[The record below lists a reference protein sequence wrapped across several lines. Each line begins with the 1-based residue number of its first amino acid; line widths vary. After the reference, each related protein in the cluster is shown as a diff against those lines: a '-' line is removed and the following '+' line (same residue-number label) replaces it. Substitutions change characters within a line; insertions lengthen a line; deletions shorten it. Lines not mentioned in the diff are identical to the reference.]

1 MDAGNLLLTLTSP
14 LVVANALSDKL
25 KRAAPEDRPRLE
37 NLPDLTVFAVF
48 DQERFLG
55 LVTADQVAAHPQR
68 ILADLLPNPLPPA
81 LAPDTPVA
89 TAKRRLELERIGA
102 LPVVDGEGKF
112 LGAVTLVSLLE
123 ALLEEESRVKAQVA
137 VSFAACRKQ
146 CESLQ
151 AALSNS
157 KALYAAGKRL
167 LELALQE
174 RGKDGLLQTA
184 LELVGALV
192 AARYGA
198 LVVSDP
204 QGKTQKFFYYG
215 IDPKTAAKIGRLP
228 EGKGVLGPE
237 ILGKRRIMRLEDLT
251 AHPAFSGFP
260 AHHPKMQNLV
270 AACISYRGQG
280 LGRVY
285 LCDRKDGQP
294 FTAEDELEVKN
305 FAELLALVLSQEE
318 KHARLKLDRQ
328 LAARVF
334 EQASEGILITDAE
347 QKILY
352 VNPALCAITGYRE
365 EELLGKTPRIFRS
378 GYHEQE
384 FYRELWLSLN
394 ERGQWQGEI
403 WNKRKNGEVYPEWLR
418 ISALVDEQG
427 QVSHYVAVFS
437 DLSQSPVTAAKGLER
452 LVHFDHLTGLPNRLT
467 FQAELKQAMW
477 RTRFS
482 GKFTGLILLDLDRF
496 KSINDYC
503 GHQLGDSLL
512 QQVAKRLISAVRKQ
526 EAPRVGDVVARLS
539 GDEFAVLVNDLNSP
553 EEMEKIAA
561 KLLERFAEPFQLG
574 GLQRRVTASLGVA
587 VYPGE
592 AETPAD
598 FLRQADLALY
608 QAKRERK
615 RVCRYTSAL
624 HRQDLRRVKL
634 EHALYQALARGEL
647 ALHYQLQVE
656 LKSGRVVGFEALLRW
671 FHPEFGAVSPAEFVP
686 LLEEIGLIEEVGEW
700 AIAQAVSASL
710 KLRAEFGAGIQ
721 VAVNL
726 SMRQL
731 NERLIAYLKSAAI
744 KPVLECLELELTE
757 TMAMGDPEDA
767 LKCLAELKRLGV
779 PLWID
784 DFGTGYSS
792 LSYLTRLPI
801 MGLKIDASFVR
812 HMLENPADLAVV
824 TGVIALGH
832 SLELEVLAEGV
843 ETVAQAEK
851 LKSLGCALAQG
862 YLFGKPKPLEELL
875 TGSFSIPS

>member
-102 LPVVDGEGKF
+102 LPVVDGEGRF

-174 RGKDGLLQTA
+174 GGKDGLLQTA

-237 ILGKRRIMRLEDLT
+237 VLGKRRIMRLEDLT

-294 FTAEDELEVKN
+294 FAAEDELEIKN

-365 EELLGKTPRIFRS
+365 EELLGKTPRIFKS
-378 GYHEQE
+378 GYHERE

-477 RTRFS
+477 RARFS
-482 GKFTGLILLDLDRF
+482 GKFIGLILLDLDRF

-553 EEMEKIAA
+553 EEAEKIAA

-574 GLQRRVTASLGVA
+574 ELQRRVTASLGVA

-615 RVCRYTSAL
+615 GFCRYTSAL
-624 HRQDLRRVKL
+624 HSQDLRRVKL
-634 EHALYQALARGEL
+634 EQALYQALARGEL
-647 ALHYQLQVE
+647 ALHYQPQVE

-686 LLEEIGLIEEVGEW
+686 VLEEIGLIEEVGEW
-700 AIAQAVSASL
+700 ALAQAVSASL

-731 NERLIAYLKSAAI
+731 SERLIAYLKSAAI
-744 KPVLECLELELTE
+744 KPGLECLELELTE
-757 TMAMGDPEDA
+757 TMAMGEPEDA

-812 HMLENPADLAVV
+812 HMLENPADLVVV